1 MRPGDELMTQIGG
14 ERKGRIYTSTSVW
27 SAERERQGVVRR
39 CILDVEVLEIGA
51 ASHEVHGFVRLDVFQ
66 PCASHY
72 QHSSKSA
79 RMHAAEIA
87 RECAPSPTLSPT
99 DPVPR
104 GLLTLC
110 PAPTDPVPR
119 A

>member
-66 PCASHY
+66 PCVTLPAFKQVSPY
-72 QHSSKSA
+72 A
-79 RMHAAEIA
+79 CRRGRERVCALAYTIA
-87 RECAPSPTLSPT
+87 C
-99 DPVPR
+99 
-104 GLLTLC
+104 
-110 PAPTDPVPR
+110 
-119 A
+119 